1 MSATTETRLRTP
13 LPDSLELGEFTLLL
27 PDETVESGAP
37 LAAQIR
43 AEIAAAFANLDPVLS
58 LAYELEI
65 TEIEVGSGSRKSKN
79 KVRLKRKK
87 GKTLREKLMAAVA
100 AASMAL
106 GFMSTDF
113 AKLTDNL
120 DTACKVVITDCNLR
134 GIKAEIPEKHFFPVV
149 PSPRSQD
156 QGPPGSEST

>member
-1 MSATTETRLRTP
+1 LLR
-13 LPDSLELGEFTLLL
+13 
-27 PDETVESGAP
+27 DETVESGAP
-37 LAAQIR
+37 LAKVKEQGSTEAQER
-43 AEIAAAFANLDPVLS
+43 QNTA
-58 LAYELEI
+58 
-65 TEIEVGSGSRKSKN
+65 RKAH
-79 KVRLKRKK
+79 
-87 GKTLREKLMAAVA
+87 GGVA